1 MTPLHTL
8 FCPTLERKNQK
19 EHEKKLINFLF
30 SQHKEQ
36 FPKLDIKLQDFVMK
50 KRRGKWG
57 MEQK

>member
-8 FCPTLERKNQK
+8 FCPTLERKN
-19 EHEKKLINFLF
+19 
-30 SQHKEQ
+30 HKEQ